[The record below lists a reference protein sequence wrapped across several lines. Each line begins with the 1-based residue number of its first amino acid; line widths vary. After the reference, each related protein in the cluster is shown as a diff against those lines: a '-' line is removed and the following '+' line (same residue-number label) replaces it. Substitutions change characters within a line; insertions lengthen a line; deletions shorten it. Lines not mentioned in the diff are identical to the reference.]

1 MTDQIYIV
9 DDDGPFRASI
19 GRLLELRGYG
29 VAQFDSADA
38 VLEDLG
44 DGEGPGC
51 ILLDVRL
58 PGLSGPAL
66 QQRLA
71 ELGCASPIIFL
82 TGFGD
87 VPTTVKAIKAG
98 AEDVLTKPV
107 SEKVLIESIKRA
119 LDRFRRERSR
129 REWHKAA
136 RAQLERLT
144 PREREVFECV
154 VRGKANKQAA
164 RELGITER
172 TIKAHR
178 QRIFEKLQART
189 VAELVSLAERL
200 EILDFAEPTTK
211 SDAIEVADNNP

>member
-9 DDDGPFRASI
+9 DDDAPFRASI
-19 GRLLELRGYG
+19 GRLLQLRGYR
-29 VAQFDSADA
+29 VVQFESADA
-38 VLEDLG
+38 VLADLNNG
-44 DGEGPGC
+44 ADPGC
-51 ILLDVRL
+51 ILLDIKL

-66 QQRLA
+66 QERLG
-71 ELGCASPIIFL
+71 ELGCTSPIIFL

-107 SEKVLIESIKRA
+107 SEAVLIDRITRA
-119 LDRFRRERSR
+119 LDRFERERSK
-129 REWHKAA
+129 REWHKTA
-136 RAQLERLT
+136 RALLERLT
-144 PREREVFECV
+144 PREREVFDRV

-172 TIKAHR
+172 TVKAHR

-189 VAELVSLAERL
+189 VAEIVSLAERL
-200 EILDFAEPTTK
+200 EILDFADPVVRPFANE
-211 SDAIEVADNNP
+211 NL

>member
-19 GRLLELRGYG
+19 GRLLELHGYG
-29 VAQFDSADA
+29 VVQFGSADA

-44 DGEGPGC
+44 DGGGPSC

-66 QQRLA
+66 QERLA

-98 AEDVLTKPV
+98 ADDVLTKPV
-107 SEKVLIESIKRA
+107 SAKVLIESITSA
-119 LDRFRRERSR
+119 LDRFQRERPK
-129 REWHKAA
+129 REWHRAA
-136 RAQLERLT
+136 RARLESLT
-144 PREREVFECV
+144 PREREVFDRV
-154 VRGKANKQAA
+154 VQGKANKQTA

-172 TIKAHR
+172 TVKAHR
-178 QRIFEKLQART
+178 QRIFEKLHAKT

-211 SDAIEVADNNP
+211 SDAIEVADSNL